1 MVSFYFSSNFFF
13 LICFLLFLNFQADV
27 QQKFDDRERRRKE
40 VHDRLVQE
48 TKKKGFMTPERKK
61 ALKVTR
67 VGKLKTSKNFE
78 KLILDSLLQQLLRRK
93 AAEEVKRLQEMK
105 DKARREE
112 ISRRVG
118 ASKNIASLD
127 ECTAVRFSTSK

>member
-13 LICFLLFLNFQADV
+13 LICFLLFQADV

-61 ALKVTR
+61 ALKV
-67 VGKLKTSKNFE
+67 
-78 KLILDSLLQQLLRRK
+78 
-93 AAEEVKRLQEMK
+93 
-105 DKARREE
+105 
-112 ISRRVG
+112 
-118 ASKNIASLD
+118 
-127 ECTAVRFSTSK
+127 

>member
-1 MVSFYFSSNFFF
+1 MVSLIDAIFSEDNY
-13 LICFLLFLNFQADV
+13 LNLLPTVQADV

-61 ALKVTR
+61 ALKVPLFF
-67 VGKLKTSKNFE
+67 GLLKQQKLTSSIFFQQ
-78 KLILDSLLQQLLRRK
+78 QQLLRRK

-112 ISRRVG
+112 ISRRIG
-118 ASKNIASLD
+118 QMKNMATLD
-127 ECTAVRFSTSK
+127 ESMCAHIYT